1 MVRRRTGLVLFLAVV
16 LLVATAA
23 YGVLAVDR
31 PQVESVDN
39 EWGAVTNDRTE
50 VETRIGVDSPLL
62 LRVGDAAADISY
74 TVSMNDI
81 EFATE
86 RENRVSLDGDESTV
100 SVSTWLDNDEIPA
113 WWVSHIKRNETTT
126 VRVQPDIVVDV
137 AGIRLP
143 ADEWTRTR
151 TVHTDLLDPLETNES
166 QEFQA
171 YGRTVMVV
179 DETNATWGNATAN
192 RTPIDASAT
201 VTNPTPIPVPITEI
215 RYTVQLNGI
224 VVGAGTAAERTVL
237 EPDSTQSLE
246 ATAAI
251 DNSRLDEWWV
261 THLRNDEASNL
272 TVDFDAT
279 LEYGGVERTIP
290 LEFISYERT
299 FETDLLGAADSS
311 ANESAGNES
320 TGNES
325 ASAMRPVDP

>member
-74 TVSMNDI
+74 TVLMNDI

-126 VRVQPDIVVDV
+126 VRVQPDVVVDV

-151 TVHTDLLDPLETNES
+151 TVHTDLLEPLETNES

-279 LEYGGVERTIP
+279 LESGGVERTIP

>member
-1 MVRRRTGLVLFLAVV
+1 MVRRRTGIVIFVAVV

-39 EWGAVTNDRTE
+39 EWGTVTNDRTE
-50 VETRIGVDSPLL
+50 VETRIGVDNPLL
-62 LRVGDAAADISY
+62 LRVGDAAADVSY

-86 RENRVSLDGDESTV
+86 QENRVHLAGDESTV
-100 SVSTWLDNDEIPA
+100 TVSTWLDNDEIPA
-113 WWVSHIKRNETTT
+113 WWASHINNNETTT
-126 VRVQPDIVVDV
+126 VRVEPDVVVDY
-137 AGIRLP
+137 AGIQLP
-143 ADEWTRTR
+143 ADDWTQTR
-151 TVHTDLLDPLETNES
+151 TVHTDLLEPLETNES

-171 YGRTVMVV
+171 FGRTVMVV
-179 DETNATWGNATAN
+179 NDTNAAWGNATVN

-201 VTNPTPIPVPITEI
+201 VTNPTPIPVPLTEI

-224 VVGAGTAAERTVL
+224 VVGRGTAAEQTVL
-237 EPDSTQSLE
+237 EPDSTQPLE

-251 DNSRLDEWWV
+251 NNSRLDEWWV
-261 THLRNDEASNL
+261 THLRNDETSNL

-279 LEYGGVERTIP
+279 LEYGGVERTVP

-299 FETDLLGAADSS
+299 FQTDLFGTADSS
-311 ANESAGNES
+311 ANESARNES
-320 TGNES
+320 T
-325 ASAMRPVDP
+325 SAMRPIDP

>member
-126 VRVQPDIVVDV
+126 VRVQPDVVVDV

-151 TVHTDLLDPLETNES
+151 TVHTDLLEPLETNES

-179 DETNATWGNATAN
+179 DETNATWGTPL
-192 RTPIDASAT
+192 RT
-201 VTNPTPIPVPITEI
+201 
-215 RYTVQLNGI
+215 
-224 VVGAGTAAERTVL
+224 ERR
-237 EPDSTQSLE
+237 ST
-246 ATAAI
+246 
-251 DNSRLDEWWV
+251 R
-261 THLRNDEASNL
+261 R
-272 TVDFDAT
+272 
-279 LEYGGVERTIP
+279 R
-290 LEFISYERT
+290 R
-299 FETDLLGAADSS
+299 
-311 ANESAGNES
+311 
-320 TGNES
+320 
-325 ASAMRPVDP
+325 

>member
-1 MVRRRTGLVLFLAVV
+1 V
-16 LLVATAA
+16 
-23 YGVLAVDR
+23 
-31 PQVESVDN
+31 
-39 EWGAVTNDRTE
+39 
-50 VETRIGVDSPLL
+50 
-62 LRVGDAAADISY
+62 
-74 TVSMNDI
+74 
-81 EFATE
+81 
-86 RENRVSLDGDESTV
+86 
-100 SVSTWLDNDEIPA
+100 
-113 WWVSHIKRNETTT
+113 
-126 VRVQPDIVVDV
+126 
-137 AGIRLP
+137 
-143 ADEWTRTR
+143 
-151 TVHTDLLDPLETNES
+151 
-166 QEFQA
+166 
-171 YGRTVMVV
+171 
-179 DETNATWGNATAN
+179 GNATAN

-279 LEYGGVERTIP
+279 LESGGVERTIP

>member
-126 VRVQPDIVVDV
+126 VRVQPDVVVDV

-143 ADEWTRTR
+143 ADGRVDAHSNRPHGPARAARDER
-151 TVHTDLLDPLETNES
+151 ES
-166 QEFQA
+166 GVSGVRSDGN
-171 YGRTVMVV
+171 GRRR
-179 DETNATWGNATAN
+179 DERNVGNATAN

-279 LEYGGVERTIP
+279 LESGGVERAR
-290 LEFISYERT
+290 SRSSSSRT
-299 FETDLLGAADSS
+299 NGRSRRTCS
-311 ANESAGNES
+311 ARRTRVRTSQRGTNRRGTS
-320 TGNES
+320 
-325 ASAMRPVDP
+325 RRVR